1 MSPALATAT
10 VLNQPSSCFNND
22 IPTNSKENSK
32 SLLNMQP
39 PSPICK
45 QSSCDNLTSG
55 LQQKGKSSSSIPQFN
70 VSGLAVTSTP
80 TKKGRHISPNS
91 STLKCLASP
100 IPVRDVKEKTS
111 LQTQASEGMKTV
123 AIPANRSVDG
133 IRQKEDIKY
142 VPKHHGRSKSVSSME
157 PQKDEQSAQM
167 GNYCNKATVFG
178 EGSKKDHSSSLILQ
192 KYSSKLLVMK
202 NLNNQCVASKGNHKA
217 DLSSS
222 ASGND
227 RKGPQSVIQVK

>member
-10 VLNQPSSCFNND
+10 ILNQPSSCFNND
-22 IPTNSKENSK
+22 IPTNSKENCK

-39 PSPICK
+39 PSPVCK
-45 QSSCDNLTSG
+45 PSSCDNLTSG

-80 TKKGRHISPNS
+80 TKKGRHTSPNS

-100 IPVRDVKEKTS
+100 IPIRDVKEKTS
-111 LQTQASEGMKTV
+111 LQTRASESMKTV
-123 AIPANRSVDG
+123 AIPANRSVGG
-133 IRQKEDIKY
+133 IQQKEDTKY
-142 VPKHHGRSKSVSSME
+142 VPKHGRSRSVSSMQ
-157 PQKDEQSAQM
+157 PQKDEQSEQM

-178 EGSKKDHSSSLILQ
+178 EGTKKDHSNSLIFQ
-192 KYSSKLLVMK
+192 TNTSKLLVMK

-222 ASGND
+222 VSGKD